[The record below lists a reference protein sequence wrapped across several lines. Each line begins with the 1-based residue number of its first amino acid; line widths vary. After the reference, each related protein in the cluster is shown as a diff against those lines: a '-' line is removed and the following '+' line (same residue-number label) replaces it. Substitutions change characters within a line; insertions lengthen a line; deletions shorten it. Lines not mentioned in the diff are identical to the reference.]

1 MEVRQKMAGQ
11 DRKWQ
16 EKGRKGGVP
25 SAGWTGGAAS
35 HEHFGSDNV

>member
-1 MEVRQKMAGQ
+1 MAGQ

-16 EKGRKGGVP
+16 EKGRGEWLVP
-25 SAGWTGGAAS
+25 SAGRTGGAAR